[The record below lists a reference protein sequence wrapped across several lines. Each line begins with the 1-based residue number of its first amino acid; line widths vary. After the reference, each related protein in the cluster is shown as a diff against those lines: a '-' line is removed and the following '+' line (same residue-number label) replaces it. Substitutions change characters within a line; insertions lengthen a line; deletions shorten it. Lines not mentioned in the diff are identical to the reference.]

1 MPHTELKQTLADAI
15 RMMER
20 AKITDFSGHF
30 SARVPGTEYLMIN
43 SAKSVRSALTVDDIV
58 IIDMDGKLVE
68 GADTPPM
75 EFHIHTEIYRR
86 RKDVQAVA
94 HAHAMW
100 STFFTM
106 AGVPVKPVMPTA
118 AVLGEVRVFPKP
130 DSINYKSIAEEVA
143 EALGE
148 RKIILLRSHGAVIA
162 AEGIIEAFVLA
173 AYLEENAYRQY
184 MASQL
189 GDPYVL
195 TEEEIK
201 LMAKNLWKPHL
212 VKKTWDYHYR
222 KLMQE

>member
-30 SARVPGTEYLMIN
+30 SARVPGTDYLMIN

-58 IIDMDGKLVE
+58 TIDMDGKLVE
-68 GADTPPM
+68 GVDTPPM

-118 AVLGEVRVFPKP
+118 AVLGEIRVFPRP
-130 DSINYKSIAEEVA
+130 DSINYKSIAEELA
-143 EALGE
+143 AALGA

-162 AEGIIEAFVLA
+162 AEGVIEAFVLA
-173 AYLEENAYRQY
+173 AYLEENACTYSKLLR
-184 MASQL
+184 MFPICTETAKDHFRLRCFGFLPGSASIL
-189 GDPYVL
+189 SGCIMSGRP
-195 TEEEIK
+195 
-201 LMAKNLWKPHL
+201 
-212 VKKTWDYHYR
+212 
-222 KLMQE
+222 

>member
-1 MPHTELKQTLADAI
+1 MANTELKQTLADAI

-30 SARVPGTEYLMIN
+30 SVRVPGTDYLLIN
-43 SAKSVRSALTVDDIV
+43 SAKSVRSALTAEDI
-58 IIDMDGKLVE
+58 ITIDMDGRLVE
-68 GADTPPM
+68 GVDTPPM

-86 RKDVQAVA
+86 RKDVNAVA

-106 AGVPVKPVMPTA
+106 AGRPVKPVMPTA
-118 AVLGEVRVFPKP
+118 AMLGELRVFPKP
-130 DSINYKSIAEEVA
+130 DSINYKSIAQELA
-143 EALGE
+143 EMLGE
-148 RKIILLRSHGAVIA
+148 CRIILLQSHGAVIA
-162 AEGIIEAFVLA
+162 AEGIMEAFVLA

-189 GDPYVL
+189 GEPRAL

-212 VKKTWDYHYR
+212 LKKTWDYHYQ
-222 KLMQE
+222 KLM